1 MSKRSELRDQLVQRE
16 LSSVWP
22 QWSISNYIG
31 SGSFGDVYEI
41 FREENGNVYKSALK
55 VIRVENPLNKT
66 VAFSQTSKVPDN
78 SAFPQ
83 DIEKEIGIMEQLKG
97 APNIIVIEDHAILY
111 DEKDEY
117 TILIR
122 MELLENLHSYINRK
136 GVLSQKEIIKL
147 GIDICRALTYCE
159 KRNIIHRDIKEDNL
173 FYSPIGDFKLGDF
186 GVSRQLEKALYTSGM
201 TQIGTS
207 AYIAPEIYW
216 GDKYDASVDTYSLG
230 IVLYKLLNNNRYP
243 FCPDYP
249 APMTSEDVARANIT
263 RLQKTP
269 IPLPSSTP
277 KALGE
282 IIVKACNPDRK
293 LRYKNAYEF
302 KKALEEYERGNH
314 STDSSSNNCSTNTA
328 RNNNKKQGVNQ
339 YNNDIVS
346 SQETRP
352 LKTRLGNK
360 LKIKSGIMIALI
372 LSSILISICIFVL
385 LKNQGVPNNT
395 SLENVQDINN
405 NDTASSKEISEEL
418 RQELYSL
425 TESTIQEIDTI
436 VEANNIDEYKEFD
449 AVYAGCKEWKAAK
462 KWIGKVDFSSDMN
475 QGEMENTID
484 EKGISIDS
492 NQNYVVSMDVTG
504 SEGTANVR
512 ATYDQDLSDYIS
524 IETEVEYTDNLKQ
537 GSAIYVRIGGS
548 LPMRESMSD
557 TASTILTFE
566 EGDRFTILSTGR
578 NNWYYCE
585 YDKDK
590 TIKGF
595 VYLGKDVLNHIY
607 VH

>member
-66 VAFSQTSKVPDN
+66 VAFSQSSIVADN
-78 SAFPQ
+78 GAFPQ
-83 DIEKEIGIMEQLKG
+83 DIEKEISMMEQLKG

-201 TQIGTS
+201 TQVGTS

-249 APMTSEDVARANIT
+249 ASMTSEDVARANMI

-269 IPLPSSTP
+269 IPLPSNTP
-277 KALGE
+277 KELGE

-293 LRYKNAYEF
+293 LRY
-302 KKALEEYERGNH
+302 
-314 STDSSSNNCSTNTA
+314 NCSTNTA

-385 LKNQGVPNNT
+385 LKNQGAPNNT

-418 RQELYSL
+418 RQELYRL
-425 TESTIQEIDTI
+425 TESTIQEMDTV
-436 VEANNIDEYKEFD
+436 VEANNIDEFKEYD
-449 AVYAGCKEWKAAK
+449 VIYAGCNEWKAAK
-462 KWIGKVDFSSDMN
+462 KWIGKTDFSSDM
-475 QGEMENTID
+475 QQEGIKSTIA

-512 ATYDQDLSDYIS
+512 ITYDQDLSDYIS
-524 IETEVEYTDNLKQ
+524 IETKVEYTDKLKQ
-537 GSAIYVRIGGS
+537 GTEVFVNKGAAM
-548 LPMRESMSD
+548 PMRESMSD
-557 TASTILTFE
+557 TASTICTFV
-566 EGDRFTILSTGR
+566 EGDGFTILSNGR

-585 YDKDK
+585 NNNDK

-595 VYLGKDVLNHIY
+595 VYLGKDVLNHIS

>member
-41 FREENGNVYKSALK
+41 FREENGKVYKSALK

-66 VAFSQTSKVPDN
+66 VAFSQSSIVADN
-78 SAFPQ
+78 GAFPQ
-83 DIEKEIGIMEQLKG
+83 DIEKEISMMEQLKG

-136 GVLSQKEIIKL
+136 GVLSRKEIIKL

-173 FYSPIGDFKLGDF
+173 FFSPIGDFKLGDF
-186 GVSRQLEKALYTSGM
+186 GVSRQLEKALYASGM

-249 APMTSEDVARANIT
+249 ASMTSEDVARANMI

-269 IPLPSSTP
+269 IPLPSNTP

-385 LKNQGVPNNT
+385 LKNQGAPNNT

-449 AVYAGCKEWKAAK
+449 AIYTGCKEWKAAK

-475 QGEMENTID
+475 QGEMENTIS

-512 ATYDQDLSDYIS
+512 ITYLQDLSDYIS
-524 IETEVEYTDNLKQ
+524 IVAKVEYTNKLKRD
-537 GSAIYVRIGGS
+537 SAIYVRMGGS

-566 EGDRFTILSTGR
+566 GGDRFTILSTGR

-585 YDKDK
+585 YNNDK

-595 VYLGKDVLNHIY
+595 VYLGDDVLNHIY

>member
-1 MSKRSELRDQLVQRE
+1 
-16 LSSVWP
+16 
-22 QWSISNYIG
+22 
-31 SGSFGDVYEI
+31 
-41 FREENGNVYKSALK
+41 
-55 VIRVENPLNKT
+55 
-66 VAFSQTSKVPDN
+66 
-78 SAFPQ
+78 
-83 DIEKEIGIMEQLKG
+83 
-97 APNIIVIEDHAILY
+97 
-111 DEKDEY
+111 
-117 TILIR
+117 
-122 MELLENLHSYINRK
+122 
-136 GVLSQKEIIKL
+136 
-147 GIDICRALTYCE
+147 
-159 KRNIIHRDIKEDNL
+159 
-173 FYSPIGDFKLGDF
+173 
-186 GVSRQLEKALYTSGM
+186 M

-249 APMTSEDVARANIT
+249 APMTSEDVARANII

-269 IPLPSSTP
+269 IPLPSNTP
-277 KALGE
+277 KELGE

-302 KKALEEYERGNH
+302 KKALEEYEKGNH

-385 LKNQGVPNNT
+385 LKNQGAPNNT

-425 TESTIQEIDTI
+425 TESTVQEIDTI
-436 VEANNIDEYKEFD
+436 VEANNIDEFKEYD
-449 AVYAGCKEWKAAK
+449 AICDGCNEWKAAK
-462 KWIGKVDFSSDMN
+462 KWIGKVDFSSDM
-475 QGEMENTID
+475 QQEGIESTIA

-512 ATYDQDLSDYIS
+512 ITYDQDLSDYIS
-524 IETEVEYTDNLKQ
+524 IETKVEYTDKLKQ
-537 GSAIYVRIGGS
+537 GTEVFVNKGAAM
-548 LPMRESMSD
+548 PMRESMSD
-557 TASTILTFE
+557 TASTICTFV
-566 EGDRFTILSTGR
+566 EGDGFTILSNGR

-585 YDKDK
+585 NNNDK

>member
-41 FREENGNVYKSALK
+41 FREENGKVYKSALK

-249 APMTSEDVARANIT
+249 APMTSEDVARANII

-269 IPLPSSTP
+269 ISLPSNTP
-277 KALGE
+277 KELGE

-385 LKNQGVPNNT
+385 LKNQGAPNNT

-449 AVYAGCKEWKAAK
+449 AIYTGCKEWKAAK

-475 QGEMENTID
+475 QGEMENTIS

-512 ATYDQDLSDYIS
+512 ITYLQDLSDYIS
-524 IETEVEYTDNLKQ
+524 IVAKVEYTNKLKRD
-537 GSAIYVRIGGS
+537 SAIYVRMGGS

-585 YDKDK
+585 YNNDK

-595 VYLGKDVLNHIY
+595 VYLGDDVLNHIY

>member
-41 FREENGNVYKSALK
+41 FREENGKVYKSALK

-201 TQIGTS
+201 TQVGTS

-249 APMTSEDVARANIT
+249 ASMTSEDVARANMI

-269 IPLPSSTP
+269 IPLPSNTP
-277 KALGE
+277 KELGE

-302 KKALEEYERGNH
+302 KKALEEYEKGNH

-328 RNNNKKQGVNQ
+328 RNNKKQGVNQ

-346 SQETRP
+346 SQDTRP
-352 LKTRLGNK
+352 LKIRLGNK

-385 LKNQGVPNNT
+385 LKKQGVPNNT
-395 SLENVQDINN
+395 SLKNVQEINN

-418 RQELYSL
+418 RQELYRL
-425 TESTIQEIDTI
+425 TESTIQEMDTV
-436 VEANNIDEYKEFD
+436 VEANNIDEFKEYD
-449 AVYAGCKEWKAAK
+449 VIYAGCNEWKAAK
-462 KWIGKVDFSSDMN
+462 KWIGKTDFSSDM
-475 QGEMENTID
+475 QQEGIKSTIA

-512 ATYDQDLSDYIS
+512 ITYDQDLSDYIS
-524 IETEVEYTDNLKQ
+524 
-537 GSAIYVRIGGS
+537 
-548 LPMRESMSD
+548 
-557 TASTILTFE
+557 
-566 EGDRFTILSTGR
+566 
-578 NNWYYCE
+578 
-585 YDKDK
+585 
-590 TIKGF
+590 
-595 VYLGKDVLNHIY
+595 LNY
-607 VH
+607 S

>member
-249 APMTSEDVARANIT
+249 ASMTSEDVARANMI

-269 IPLPSSTP
+269 IPLPSNTP
-277 KALGE
+277 KELGE

-314 STDSSSNNCSTNTA
+314 STDSSSNCCSADTA
-328 RNNNKKQGVNQ
+328 RNTNKKQGVNQ

-360 LKIKSGIMIALI
+360 KKTKSGIMTALI

-385 LKNQGVPNNT
+385 LKKQGVPNNT
-395 SLENVQDINN
+395 SLKNVQEINN

-418 RQELYSL
+418 CQELYSL
-425 TESTIQEIDTI
+425 TESTIQKIDTV

-449 AVYAGCKEWKAAK
+449 AVYAGCNEWKAAK
-462 KWIGKVDFSSDMN
+462 KWIGKVDFSSDM
-475 QGEMENTID
+475 QQEGIESTIA

-537 GSAIYVRIGGS
+537 DSAIYVRIGGS

-566 EGDRFTILSTGR
+566 GGDRFTILSTGR

-595 VYLGKDVLNHIY
+595 VYLGKDALNHIY